1 MAKGN
6 IENFALIVL
15 INGRTSQ
22 VELTTSQKR
31 LFAKLTLS
39 TLNDS
44 GPVKLMPVDDM
55 IRLEPDHEAFPLT
68 EET

>member
-22 VELTTSQKR
+22 VKLTTSQKR

-44 GPVKLMPVDDM
+44 GPLKLMPIDNIV
-55 IRLEPDHEAFPLT
+55 RLEPDHEAFST
-68 EET
+68 D